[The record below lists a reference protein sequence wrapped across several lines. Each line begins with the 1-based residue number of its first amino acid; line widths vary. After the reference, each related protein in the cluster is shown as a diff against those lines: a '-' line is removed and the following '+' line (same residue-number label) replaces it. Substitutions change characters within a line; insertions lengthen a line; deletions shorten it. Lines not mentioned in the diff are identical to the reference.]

1 MARFHMFH
9 NEDDIR
15 HYIAGEIIFKEGE
28 ISEYLYDV
36 VEGQV
41 TLIKEGRELATLDK
55 GEIFGEVALIRN
67 SDHSV
72 TAKASSDCKLAQIN
86 KRRFLFMIEQ
96 TPNFAVSVMQ
106 VLAERLT
113 TETAKNHF

>member
-15 HYIAGEIIFKEGE
+15 HYAEGDTIFEEGE
-28 ISEYLYDV
+28 TSEFLYDV

-41 TLIKEGRELATLDK
+41 TLIREERVLATLDQ

-67 SDHSV
+67 TDHSV
-72 TAKASSDCKLAQIN
+72 TAKASRDCQLAQIS
-86 KRRFLFMIEQ
+86 KQRFLFMIEQ
-96 TPNFAVSVMQ
+96 TPKFAISVMQ